1 MMKLNQSKCKTYKYS
16 EYKKLEVKHFDKS
29 QELKKEEHL
38 KAGER

>member
-1 MMKLNQSKCKTYKYS
+1 MIKLNQSKYKIHKYS

-29 QELKKEEHL
+29 QELKKEEYL